1 MAKLVRLSL
10 SPLSIFMPFRSSY
23 KLGGRPNPQF
33 FIFSRGHIS
42 TRGMRLERT
51 CPQPSRPPARGAPL
65 ALPCS
70 LGVTAGAFRLFNE
83 PLGLE
88 SLARLL

>member
-42 TRGMRLERT
+42 TRGMRLERK
-51 CPQPSRPPARGAPL
+51 CPQPSRPPARPQRSTGP
-65 ALPCS
+65 AL
-70 LGVTAGAFRLFNE
+70 
-83 PLGLE
+83 
-88 SLARLL
+88 LARGHRWCFSSF

>member
-42 TRGMRLERT
+42 TRGDETGEEVPAAL
-51 CPQPSRPPARGAPL
+51 SAARPRRSTGPALLARGHRW
-65 ALPCS
+65 CFS
-70 LGVTAGAFRLFNE
+70 SF
-83 PLGLE
+83 
-88 SLARLL
+88 

>member
-33 FIFSRGHIS
+33 FIF
-42 TRGMRLERT
+42 
-51 CPQPSRPPARGAPL
+51 
-65 ALPCS
+65 
-70 LGVTAGAFRLFNE
+70 
-83 PLGLE
+83 
-88 SLARLL
+88 